1 MKLKSREKILIVF
14 VVIAIAIWAF
24 DFFYYTPQTRKIQGL
39 KAEAKTADLKLKES
53 LLVTVGV
60 ETLEAEV
67 RRLEGELNRLSER
80 TLKGEEFRTFL
91 RHLAR
96 ESDSLQ
102 MKVISLNPQEEK
114 LPLPEGK
121 KEVSGSQYRRINIQ
135 MVLHSTY
142 TKLGTY
148 LKGIEELPFLISVD
162 SLHVEKNEEVQPLLK
177 VTIGLSMY
185 VAGEEKGFKVSRI
198 QGFKGSSEAK
208 EIKKS
213 SNLLRNS

>member
-24 DFFYYTPQTRKIQGL
+24 DHFYYTPQERKIQKL
-39 KAEAKTADLKLKES
+39 KAEAKAADLKLKES
-53 LLVTVGV
+53 LLVTEGV
-60 ETLEAEV
+60 ESLEVEIL
-67 RRLEGELNRLSER
+67 RLEGELKRLNER

-96 ESDSLQ
+96 ESDSPQ

-121 KEVSGSQYRRINIQ
+121 KEVSASQYRRINIQ

-177 VTIGLSMY
+177 VTMGLSMY
-185 VAGEEKGFKVSRI
+185 VTDESKGVKESRG
-198 QGFKGSSEAK
+198 QGFEG
-208 EIKKS
+208 KS
-213 SNLLRNS
+213 

>member
-1 MKLKSREKILIVF
+1 MVLKSREKILIVLAI
-14 VVIAIAIWAF
+14 IAIAIWAF
-24 DFFYYTPQTRKIQGL
+24 DHFYYTPQTHKISRL
-39 KAEAKTADLKLKES
+39 KADINAADLKLKES
-53 LLVTVGV
+53 LLVTEGV

-67 RRLEGELNRLSER
+67 HRLEGELKRLSER

-114 LPLPEGK
+114 LPPPEGK
-121 KEVSGSQYRRINIQ
+121 KEASASQYRRVNIQ

-142 TKLGTY
+142 TKLGAY
-148 LKGIEELPFLISVD
+148 LKGIEELPFLINVD
-162 SLHVEKNEEVQPLLK
+162 NLQVEKNEEVQPLLK

-185 VAGEEKGFKVSRI
+185 IIEKS
-198 QGFKGSSEAK
+198 KGVK
-208 EIKKS
+208 G
-213 SNLLRNS
+213 

>member
-1 MKLKSREKILIVF
+1 MKLKSREKIFIVF
-14 VVIAIAIWAF
+14 AVIAIAIWAF
-24 DFFYYTPQTRKIQGL
+24 DHFYYTPQTRKIQRL
-39 KAEAKTADLKLKES
+39 KAEAKAADLKLKES

-67 RRLEGELNRLSER
+67 LRLEGELKRLSER

-102 MKVISLNPQEEK
+102 MKVISLTPHEEK

-121 KEVSGSQYRRINIQ
+121 KEVSASQYRRINIQ

-142 TKLGTY
+142 TKLETY

-162 SLHVEKNEEVQPLLK
+162 SLKVEKNEEVQPLLK
-177 VTIGLSMY
+177 VTMGLSMY
-185 VAGEEKGFKVSRI
+185 TTS
-198 QGFKGSSEAK
+198 
-208 EIKKS
+208 
-213 SNLLRNS
+213 L